1 MVKMRKFNNSGEGS
15 LTFVKYDDNCLIY
28 NAVCNQVGLE
38 LLSLGFMALLKDE
51 QRMHWYV
58 MRDLKRPNAKLPA
71 YKQLSDEHLEVF
83 TPMQWRL
90 KLKNGKRIREEV
102 PFMQDLLFIHD
113 TREVLD
119 LFVRKIPTLQY
130 RYQKGGGYCQPMIVS
145 DLDMERFIRAVRGSE
160 NPKYYLPEEISDT
173 IYGRMIRII
182 GGPFEG
188 YEGRLLTTRGSKVK
202 RLLVELPN
210 FFSVGVEV
218 NPDLIEII

>member
-1 MVKMRKFNNSGEGS
+1 
-15 LTFVKYDDNCLIY
+15 
-28 NAVCNQVGLE
+28 
-38 LLSLGFMALLKDE
+38 MALLKNE

-71 YKQLSDEHLEVF
+71 YKQLSDEHL
-83 TPMQWRL
+83 
-90 KLKNGKRIREEV
+90 EV

-130 RYQKGGGYCQPMIVS
+130 RYQKGGGYCQPMMVA

-173 IYGRMIRII
+173 MYGRMIRII

>member
-1 MVKMRKFNNSGEGS
+1 
-15 LTFVKYDDNCLIY
+15 
-28 NAVCNQVGLE
+28 
-38 LLSLGFMALLKDE
+38 MALLKNE

-130 RYQKGGGYCQPMIVS
+130 RYQKGGGYCQPMMVA
-145 DLDMERFIRAVRGSE
+145 DLDMERFIRAVRCSE

>member
-1 MVKMRKFNNSGEGS
+1 
-15 LTFVKYDDNCLIY
+15 
-28 NAVCNQVGLE
+28 
-38 LLSLGFMALLKDE
+38 MALLKNE

-102 PFMQDLLFIHD
+102 PFMQDLLFI
-113 TREVLD
+113 
-119 LFVRKIPTLQY
+119 
-130 RYQKGGGYCQPMIVS
+130 
-145 DLDMERFIRAVRGSE
+145 IRAVRGAE

-173 IYGRMIRII
+173 MYGRMIRII

>member
-1 MVKMRKFNNSGEGS
+1 
-15 LTFVKYDDNCLIY
+15 
-28 NAVCNQVGLE
+28 
-38 LLSLGFMALLKDE
+38 
-51 QRMHWYV
+51 
-58 MRDLKRPNAKLPA
+58 
-71 YKQLSDEHLEVF
+71 
-83 TPMQWRL
+83 
-90 KLKNGKRIREEV
+90 
-102 PFMQDLLFIHD
+102 MQDLLFIHD

-130 RYQKGGGYCQPMIVS
+130 RYQKGGGYCQPMLVA

-173 IYGRMIRII
+173 MYGRMIRII

>member
-1 MVKMRKFNNSGEGS
+1 
-15 LTFVKYDDNCLIY
+15 
-28 NAVCNQVGLE
+28 
-38 LLSLGFMALLKDE
+38 MALLKDE

-83 TPMQWRL
+83 IPMQWRL
-90 KLKNGKRIREEV
+90 SLKNGKRIREEV
-102 PFMQDLLFIHD
+102 PFMQDLLFVHD
-113 TREVLD
+113 TQEVLD
-119 LFVRKIPTLQY
+119 QFVRKIPTLQY
-130 RYQKGGGYCQPMIVS
+130 RYLRGGGYCQPMIVA
-145 DLDMERFIRAVRGSE
+145 DLEMERFIRAVRSSE
-160 NPKYYLPEEISDT
+160 NPKYYLPEEINNAM
-173 IYGRMIRII
+173 YGCMIRIV

-188 YEGRLLTTRGSKVK
+188 YEGRLLTTRGSKIK

>member
-1 MVKMRKFNNSGEGS
+1 
-15 LTFVKYDDNCLIY
+15 
-28 NAVCNQVGLE
+28 
-38 LLSLGFMALLKDE
+38 MALLKDE

-90 KLKNGKRIREEV
+90 KLKN
-102 PFMQDLLFIHD
+102 
-113 TREVLD
+113 
-119 LFVRKIPTLQY
+119 
-130 RYQKGGGYCQPMIVS
+130 RYQKGGGYCQPMMVA

-173 IYGRMIRII
+173 MYGRMIRII

>member
-1 MVKMRKFNNSGEGS
+1 
-15 LTFVKYDDNCLIY
+15 
-28 NAVCNQVGLE
+28 
-38 LLSLGFMALLKDE
+38 MALLKNE

-71 YKQLSDEHLEVF
+71 YKQLSDEHLE
-83 TPMQWRL
+83 
-90 KLKNGKRIREEV
+90 
-102 PFMQDLLFIHD
+102 
-113 TREVLD
+113 EVLD

-130 RYQKGGGYCQPMIVS
+130 RYQKGGGYCQPMMVA

-173 IYGRMIRII
+173 MYGRMIRII

>member
-1 MVKMRKFNNSGEGS
+1 
-15 LTFVKYDDNCLIY
+15 
-28 NAVCNQVGLE
+28 
-38 LLSLGFMALLKDE
+38 MALLKNE

-145 DLDMERFIRAVRGSE
+145 ISSDLLSAIKTVIAARVALS
-160 NPKYYLPEEISDT
+160 
-173 IYGRMIRII
+173 II
-182 GGPFEG
+182 GCPSSF
-188 YEGRLLTTRGSKVK
+188 RRRTRC
-202 RLLVELPN
+202 
-210 FFSVGVEV
+210 
-218 NPDLIEII
+218 

>member
-1 MVKMRKFNNSGEGS
+1 MVSMNVRER
-15 LTFVKYDDNCLIY
+15 
-28 NAVCNQVGLE
+28 A
-38 LLSLGFMALLKDE
+38 
-51 QRMHWYV
+51 HWYV
-58 MRDLKRPNAKLPA
+58 MRDLKRPNTKLPA
-71 YKQLSDEHLEVF
+71 YKQLADEHLEVF
-83 TPMQWRL
+83 TPMHWRVN
-90 KLKNGKRIREEV
+90 LKNGKRIREEV

-113 TREVLD
+113 TRDVLD

-130 RYQKGGGYCQPMIVS
+130 RYQKGAGYCVPMTVT
-145 DLDMERFIRAVRGSE
+145 DADMERFIHAVRCSE

-173 IYGRMIRII
+173 MYGRMIRII